1 MDINHWIQLLQV
13 LVTLAKGIYSVLYD
27 TLEGQPTKDEFYQM
41 YSTTLELSELYYKR
55 IAGKKASLP
64 KSLYKY
70 FAKLLA
76 KYVMV
81 KDWEEI
87 SSTYPPLE
95 KA

>member
-1 MDINHWIQLLQV
+1 MGNDMDINHWIQLLQV

-41 YSTTLELSELYYKR
+41 
-55 IAGKKASLP
+55 
-64 KSLYKY
+64 
-70 FAKLLA
+70 
-76 KYVMV
+76 V